1 MPMSELLAI
10 DTAIEAAV
18 KLINSDE
25 SVLMISESKNAEKLD
40 VIRKERMDLR
50 ALQSFVRIE
59 ISARLKALI
68 NNTAL

>member
-40 VIRKERMDLR
+40 VIRKERLK
-50 ALQSFVRIE
+50 F
-59 ISARLKALI
+59 RLV
-68 NNTAL
+68 